1 MTNRRRTLAVV
12 AVVAV
17 VVVAVVVWL
26 VVRQVT
32 EDDDT
37 RLQQAVALAP
47 ATAQRLSW
55 TDWKGVRAELGT
67 DNLAQLLD
75 RGFTADLTST
85 SALVASG
92 PTLQQRYG
100 FSPQTLD
107 WELFSQGTDAAVV
120 LMGLADGAAA
130 TVADRLKDLGY
141 ADPDEEGV
149 WLGSDDLLAQIGEVT
164 PELTHLALDEER
176 DLLLGSDTEAGIRLA
191 VEAVDDDEE
200 PDVAAVTEA
209 VGSPLSAAVYTGD
222 QVCNA
227 LAMADADPADQSTA
241 DQLIADAGEID
252 PLTGFAM
259 GARRGGA
266 VRVAMSFETEAQARD
281 NADSRAALAAGPAP
295 GQGGDFDERFTL
307 GDVVA
312 DGTVVT
318 MELKPREDAYVISD
332 LSNGPLLFAT
342 C

>member
-1 MTNRRRTLAVV
+1 MSRRRRTLLIGAVV
-12 AVVAV
+12 VVVV
-17 VVVAVVVWL
+17 VVVAVL
-26 VVRQVT
+26 VVRQVA

-37 RLQQAVALAP
+37 RLQRAVALAP
-47 ATAQRLSW
+47 NAAQRLSW

-75 RGFTADLTST
+75 EGFDADLTST
-85 SALVASG
+85 SALVDSG

-120 LMGLADGAAA
+120 LMGLADGAAD
-130 TVADRLKDLGY
+130 TVADRLTDLGY
-141 ADPDEEGV
+141 TEPDKDGV

-164 PELTHLALDEER
+164 PELTYLALDEDR
-176 DLLLGSDTEAGIRLA
+176 DLLMGSDTEAGIRLA
-191 VEAVDDDEE
+191 VEGLDDDKQ
-200 PDVAAVTEA
+200 PDVAEATEA

-227 LAMADADPADQSTA
+227 LAMADADPADQATA

-259 GARRGGA
+259 GQRRGGD
-266 VRVAMSFETEAQARD
+266 VRVAMSFETEAQARE
-281 NADSRAALAAGPAP
+281 NADSRAALASGPAP

-318 MELKPREDAYVISD
+318 MELRPREDAYVISD
-332 LSNGPLLFAT
+332 LSNGPVLFAT